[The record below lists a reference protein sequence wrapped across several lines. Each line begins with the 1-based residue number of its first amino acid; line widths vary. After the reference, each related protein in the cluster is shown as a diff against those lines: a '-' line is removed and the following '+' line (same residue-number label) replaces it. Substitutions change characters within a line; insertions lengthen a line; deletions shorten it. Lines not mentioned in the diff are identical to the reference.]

1 HIDAHFASKAH
12 KLERSKRRRIA
23 DEVAEINGLIGNE
36 ETLARR
42 LPEEN
47 ALQCTLPIAGPSKAS
62 KMCHGGVAST
72 ASGFLYMDPNPGFSR
87 FNGRRVSSQ
96 AHRRC
101 GHGRREGRREIKEA
115 DEHREPNPWL
125 GRVGWAAHLAGLD
138 RAEIRG
144 WVEMP
149 DDDEPGLQTVCK
161 AFDWMIR
168 EAQYITVQE
177 VVGQAALFEVHRKE
191 VTEEAQCHL
200 TLLCY
205 VFRAEREKPEDRPAY
220 RLTERQNISMHGLQA
235 IVQEFQVWKNE
246 QSSDVSS
253 VSSVSGV
260 ESEAAVTDE
269 GEEGESDEEIAF
281 MKRIQREVLRFCIDL
296 LNHPLQDNEYKSVI
310 ISGLAVL
317 GIRDDDGWLSAEDY
331 TSKYSAIAKL
341 ARLMVVHEGYEQRQ
355 EEIKRKTEANER
367 QENRLTAEQIG
378 EAARSYFHYIRRL
391 TYQFMTMAHD
401 GRDPTPMQWIY
412 KALGGGQHFVS
423 ADSVQHGP
431 GPFDGSGVGS
441 RGTRGV
447 VWEVDM

>member
-1 HIDAHFASKAH
+1 
-12 KLERSKRRRIA
+12 
-23 DEVAEINGLIGNE
+23 
-36 ETLARR
+36 
-42 LPEEN
+42 
-47 ALQCTLPIAGPSKAS
+47 
-62 KMCHGGVAST
+62 
-72 ASGFLYMDPNPGFSR
+72 
-87 FNGRRVSSQ
+87 
-96 AHRRC
+96 
-101 GHGRREGRREIKEA
+101 
-115 DEHREPNPWL
+115 
-125 GRVGWAAHLAGLD
+125 
-138 RAEIRG
+138 
-144 WVEMP
+144 
-149 DDDEPGLQTVCK
+149 
-161 AFDWMIR
+161 
-168 EAQYITVQE
+168 
-177 VVGQAALFEVHRKE
+177 
-191 VTEEAQCHL
+191 
-200 TLLCY
+200 
-205 VFRAEREKPEDRPAY
+205 
-220 RLTERQNISMHGLQA
+220 MHGLQA

-341 ARLMVVHEGYEQRQ
+341 ARLMIVHEGYEQRQ

-412 KALGGGQHFVS
+412 KARSYGFKIRYTTTAEGCIQWVGDSILYQQIRFNMGQVRS
-423 ADSVQHGP
+423 MVQGLVQEAREELFGKLICDWLTSP
-431 GPFDGSGVGS
+431 CTQFAIWPFPSCWFEGNSF
-441 RGTRGV
+441 
-447 VWEVDM
+447 